1 MSDHGLPAR
10 ARARVFGIQL
20 TMAPAKEH
28 ARKVAKELGVE
39 KGLVYL
45 PGKLEETWEDS
56 DMGPAFRQRR

>member
-1 MSDHGLPAR
+1 MACPADER
-10 ARARVFGIQL
+10 
-20 TMAPAKEH
+20 PAKEH